1 MSEESPPTAPR
12 GWGGNKALHP
22 FQIWKA
28 SSTKSSLF
36 NCPIYCTVEQVIIRA
51 YLLIFERVSLTS
63 LSLRCDFLGVQ
74 RDFSRL
80 RLDFNY
86 VFSRS
91 SLEVRL
97 HFSTFK
103 PIREGAAPLDQVLLQ
118 SLFCGS
124 CFRRCRASSLIGK
137 FRALYP
143 SYKTGDP
150 NYKNGNSFYK
160 TTPESY
166 KRGHLF
172 YKTAV

>member
-1 MSEESPPTAPR
+1 MTDIFVRHFDELTFSKFSEFSESV
-12 GWGGNKALHP
+12 
-22 FQIWKA
+22 
-28 SSTKSSLF
+28 KSNLS
-36 NCPIYCTVEQVIIRA
+36 NCTINWTVEQVIIRA

-103 PIREGAAPLDQVLLQ
+103 PIREGAAPFDQVLLQ
-118 SLFCGS
+118 RLFCGS
-124 CFRRCRASSLIGK
+124 CFRRCRAPLSYRQAQSSGA
-137 FRALYP
+137 AL
-143 SYKTGDP
+143 
-150 NYKNGNSFYK
+150 
-160 TTPESY
+160 
-166 KRGHLF
+166 
-172 YKTAV
+172 